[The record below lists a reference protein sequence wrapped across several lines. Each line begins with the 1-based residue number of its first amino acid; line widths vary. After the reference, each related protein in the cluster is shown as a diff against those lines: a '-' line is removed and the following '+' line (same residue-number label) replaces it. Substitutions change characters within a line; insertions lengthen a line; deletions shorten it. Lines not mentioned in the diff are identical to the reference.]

1 MNDLKRIRMQKNM
14 TQVELAEML
23 GISRTAVSMW
33 ETGEALP
40 RAETLKR
47 LAKILGCTID
57 ELLKNT
63 GKEKASD

>member
-63 GKEKASD
+63 GKEKASG